1 MPTSPAHSI
10 LLRECGAHIQ
20 SVIYIPTLSGG
31 ERLYELEVYHQ
42 SPMTSFAR
50 EWILL
55 ADVSKLPDGIIGGLF
70 TPFDW
75 IRNSEW
81 SLEFYKH
88 IGNAR
93 EKNVISPLFLEK
105 EPYIATTYRKWKKNP
120 QYWISKMEK
129 EARTAS
135 CPHYALCNALC
146 YKLRSHSED
155 IMVRTQSP
163 THWFELK
170 AQLTDRP

>member
-70 TPFDW
+70 TPFD
-75 IRNSEW
+75 
-81 SLEFYKH
+81 
-88 IGNAR
+88 
-93 EKNVISPLFLEK
+93 
-105 EPYIATTYRKWKKNP
+105 
-120 QYWISKMEK
+120 
-129 EARTAS
+129 
-135 CPHYALCNALC
+135 
-146 YKLRSHSED
+146 
-155 IMVRTQSP
+155 
-163 THWFELK
+163 
-170 AQLTDRP
+170 